1 MKPNEK
7 AAFRRD
13 LYKSS
18 VGADD
23 GRLRRVEITVD
34 IGKAGRNAQLEK
46 RRRGGL
52 PAASAA
58 VSHSSAP
65 QHKVCSRSF
74 SLGKS
79 GLFARG
85 QVGDSRFDCSVSVF
99 AFVQLEGLPA
109 MVQSVYSDD
118 VAVQLE
124 AITQFRKILSIGK
137 ALLASTSRL

>member
-34 IGKAGRNAQLEK
+34 ISKAGRNAQLEK
-46 RRRGGL
+46 RHRGGL

-65 QHKVCSRSF
+65 QHKVCARSF
-74 SLGKS
+74 SLIRGS
-79 GLFARG
+79 GF
-85 QVGDSRFDCSVSVF
+85 GDSRFDCSVSVF
-99 AFVQLEGLPA
+99 AFVQVQLEGLPG
-109 MVQSVYSDD
+109 MVQAVYSDD

-124 AITQFRKILSIGK
+124 VITQFRKLLSIGK